1 MNQHVQ
7 HTEPKTVLSNGVLNA
22 QCGTMS
28 RLQTSQVKDEGRASK
43 EWPLQEAQHSDMYRH
58 INMIKCHCEALPS
71 MTAGSTLS
79 TCP

>member
-22 QCGTMS
+22 QNGTMS

-43 EWPLQEAQHSDMYRH
+43 EWPLQEAQH
-58 INMIKCHCEALPS
+58 
-71 MTAGSTLS
+71 
-79 TCP
+79 